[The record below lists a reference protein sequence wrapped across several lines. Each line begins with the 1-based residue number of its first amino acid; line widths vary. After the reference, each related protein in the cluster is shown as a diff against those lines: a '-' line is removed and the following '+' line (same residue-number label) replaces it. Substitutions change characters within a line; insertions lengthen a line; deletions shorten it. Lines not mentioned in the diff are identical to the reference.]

1 MSFSIRSKD
10 CILSRNACS
19 MIPASA
25 DNQLLPQDS
34 GCIGLEQH
42 LRGGRMTLAT
52 AQTIRAIRS
61 NILAI
66 GLNRM
71 RRTSPSFSIAV
82 DWTIAVAWRP
92 RLLRAISRPLDSGA
106 YRKARPGLRGD
117 EAAMMPTSDFSGLLF
132 GLCLGERG
140 GNRRS
145 LHSAG
150 RRSDKTALGRQD
162 RQHRQHRCR
171 KNTPNTWR
179 GPPPRG

>member
-1 MSFSIRSKD
+1 
-10 CILSRNACS
+10 
-19 MIPASA
+19 
-25 DNQLLPQDS
+25 
-34 GCIGLEQH
+34 
-42 LRGGRMTLAT
+42 MTLAT

-71 RRTSPSFSIAV
+71 RRTSPASFSIAV

-92 RLLRAISRPLDSGA
+92 RLLRAISISGA

-145 LHSAG
+145 LHSA
-150 RRSDKTALGRQD
+150 RRPRG
-162 RQHRQHRCR
+162 
-171 KNTPNTWR
+171 NWR
-179 GPPPRG
+179 GPAPRG